1 MGEVAQKGI
10 RCCYTHHV
18 FAFRTPIS
26 AEHGIEAVAEG
37 VRDAMV
43 IRHVDRPREDYVKG
57 GASLTNW
64 FDRAE
69 ELEHPGYFSIKDSYG
84 QVKADSQARKVMEEL
99 VAPLQEKNIAACGL
113 TPGLL
118 RQYIRTTNRRLYR
131 RANRK
136 RPSWTA

>member
-1 MGEVAQKGI
+1 MAQKGI

-99 VAPLQEKNIAACGL
+99 VAPLQEKTLPPAGM
-113 TPGLL
+113 
-118 RQYIRTTNRRLYR
+118 
-131 RANRK
+131 
-136 RPSWTA
+136 W